1 MERIIAL
8 YLVKLVKRESSR
20 EISER
25 SISRVAS
32 KSPLAEREALN
43 RQVSSGS
50 VTVKESKGVV
60 KSTSRV
66 CMTSHFRIW

>member
-1 MERIIAL
+1 MEGIMAS

-20 EISER
+20 EISEQ

-32 KSPLAEREALN
+32 KSPLTEREAPKK
-43 RQVSSGS
+43 QVSSGS

-66 CMTSHFRIW
+66 CMTSHLVK